1 MYKVSYMGDGSTTE
15 FTFNFP
21 FYENTNII
29 VTINGSTATEYTV
42 VGTSAGLNA
51 DIPYTGGKIVFD
63 IAPIAT
69 DSITISRSLPL
80 TRIVDYQPTELINP
94 TVLNQ
99 DQNYTMEILKDFNDK
114 LDDMNEKYGEIIDT
128 ESTQTLIQKIDTVST
143 QITNL
148 GDISTLRQNVSDLIT
163 TTGNH
168 TTTIGEHTT
177 TIASHTNTIG
187 SHTTS
192 IGALETL
199 TNGMIDYVIESQNPT
214 TQNNYTWYRKYKSG
228 WIEMGGQVKGGFTK
242 ASNWNTRTITLPVTM
257 ADTDYVGTVMTTWNY
272 SAGNAY
278 YQDEIYCSA
287 GTTTEMTLSYINMS
301 DLASTIC
308 NWTACGK
315 YAQ

>member
-1 MYKVSYMGDGSTTE
+1 MPKTSYMGNGSTTE

-21 FYENTNII
+21 FYQNTNII
-29 VTINGSTATEYTV
+29 VVKNGTTITTGYTI
-42 VGTSAGLNA
+42 VGTDAGLNA

-69 DSITISRSLPL
+69 DSITISRTLPL

-99 DQNYTMEILKDFNDK
+99 DQNYTMEILKDFRDE
-114 LDDMNEKYGEIIDT
+114 LDEFDEKYDELTDI
-128 ESTQTLIQKIDTVST
+128 ESLQILETKIDTVST

-148 GDISTLRQNVSDLIT
+148 GDISTLREDVSDLKT

-177 TIASHTNTIG
+177 AIG
-187 SHTTS
+187 TLDTRTS
-192 IGALETL
+192 GI
-199 TNGMIDYVIESQNPT
+199 IDYVIASQTPT
-214 TQNNYTWYRKYKSG
+214 ADNNYTWYRKYKSG
-228 WIEMGGQVKGGFTK
+228 WVEMGGQIKGGFTK
-242 ASNWNTRTITLPVTM
+242 ANTWNTRTITLPLTM
-257 ADTDYVGTVMTTWNY
+257 ANTDYTGTVMTTWNY

-315 YAQ
+315 YAQS